1 MLSTAARYVA
11 QLMLPGGLG
20 LRSTALTS
28 SSISGIHDAADGD
41 IGGTALEL
49 AKLGAVLAIAS
60 SVGKDNNPRVITVS
74 GPRAVTLGGGGEHR
88 PVGRRIFYCELCS
101 ADGSSP
107 WSWGRF
113 HHRQYTVLLCW
124 CWGPT

>member
-1 MLSTAARYVA
+1 MRAAYTFEMLSTAARYVA

-49 AKLGAVLAIAS
+49 AK
-60 SVGKDNNPRVITVS
+60 
-74 GPRAVTLGGGGEHR
+74 
-88 PVGRRIFYCELCS
+88 VGRCAGDCKFT
-101 ADGSSP
+101 G
-107 WSWGRF
+107 
-113 HHRQYTVLLCW
+113 
-124 CWGPT
+124 